1 MGLGLVIALVRDLEL
16 GSGDSFWQLC
26 LVGFSSSC
34 YLGWKIEMIK
44 FSVSFFFQL
53 EKQILCFYNKCLLAK
68 LLRVTYLVET
78 LQRAAHHISISR
90 STICNK
96 SGPNYPEV

>member
-44 FSVSFFFQL
+44 FSVSFFFSVGKANIVFL
-53 EKQILCFYNKCLLAK
+53 
-68 LLRVTYLVET
+68 
-78 LQRAAHHISISR
+78 
-90 STICNK
+90 
-96 SGPNYPEV
+96 